1 MSLDRIPGGRWRVL
15 LMLPFAAIVVALL
28 WWRGPE
34 WRVVGD
40 AFTAV
45 HWQWVVAAIG
55 LNLLSVVARA
65 IAWSTVIRQA
75 IEPPAPRF
83 PLVFSAFSVGLFAN
97 AVLPGRIG
105 ELARVGVLTRKLPDR
120 RGAWPT
126 LVGTVVAHRVFDVFP
141 VVLLIGWVLL
151 TAKIPHWALTSLVVI
166 VGVGFGLLTFTIAS
180 ARTQHRSTMDELGPI
195 RKVVA
200 RVRNGLRVMH
210 APLAAAAAVL
220 FQSLGW
226 LCQLLAV
233 WTAMRAFGI
242 HSPLPAAGLVLL
254 LMNVVTIVP
263 LWPGNFGLLQAAV
276 ALPLVQYGVDYA
288 RGFAYGIG
296 LQAIEASVG
305 IGVGLIFLAREGVS
319 YAFLKDMPA
328 EGVGPSSGAA
338 APASGASTTRSQRSA
353 RRADETPTR

>member
-1 MSLDRIPGGRWRVL
+1 
-15 LMLPFAAIVVALL
+15 
-28 WWRGPE
+28 
-34 WRVVGD
+34 
-40 AFTAV
+40 
-45 HWQWVVAAIG
+45 
-55 LNLLSVVARA
+55 
-65 IAWSTVIRQA
+65 
-75 IEPPAPRF
+75 
-83 PLVFSAFSVGLFAN
+83 
-97 AVLPGRIG
+97 
-105 ELARVGVLTRKLPDR
+105 
-120 RGAWPT
+120 
-126 LVGTVVAHRVFDVFP
+126 
-141 VVLLIGWVLL
+141 VLLIGWVLL